1 MSGDRT
7 AAESTDEGA
16 TPAAQDA
23 ATPLSRDGSA
33 PVTTDAAAPPPADAA
48 GPVAPDAADVR
59 APAVPRAWFDPRGWP
74 WWVQTLAVY
83 LAGRAFSAVA
93 LVVTAQ
99 AQVENYWTP
108 AQPSYLQF
116 TGLMWDAS
124 WYRQAAEQGY
134 PDTLPVGED
143 GLVQQNVWAFFP
155 LFPMLVRGLMVLTTG
170 PWYVVAPL
178 TALVLGAAAAVVI
191 HRLVERGAPR
201 AVAARPGLPLA
212 TVALVTAFPTAVVL
226 QVAYTESL
234 ALLLV
239 AAALLLLVERRYLA
253 MSVVVIALGFT
264 RAVALPMAAVIV
276 VHAAVR
282 WWRSRRGEDHLGA
295 RDVGGL
301 AALAVAA
308 GVSGVA
314 WPLICGWV
322 TGVPDG
328 YLQTQESWRGLREV
342 QPFGAWGYVSRFW
355 FGEWAP
361 WVLVAGFALVVAVL
375 LVPAAWRL
383 GNELHA
389 WPAAYLLY
397 IAAVIEPG
405 SSLARFLV
413 LAFPLGAVT
422 AGVVTRPA
430 AARRLWFTGVLVLML
445 ALQLVWVWNMWRLTP
460 PQGWPP

>member
-7 AAESTDEGA
+7 VSGSTDDGATVDAATAVVPPGDGTTTATAADDAAWA
-16 TPAAQDA
+16 TPA
-23 ATPLSRDGSA
+23 DGEVA
-33 PVTTDAAAPPPADAA
+33 PVRADAA
-48 GPVAPDAADVR
+48 
-59 APAVPRAWFDPRGWP
+59 PRAWADPRAWP
-74 WWVQTLAVY
+74 WWVQALAVY
-83 LAGRAFSAVA
+83 LAGRAFSAIA

-178 TALVLGAAAAVVI
+178 TALVLGAAAAVVV

-234 ALLLV
+234 ALLLI

-253 MSVVVIALGFT
+253 MSVVVLALGFT

-282 WWRSRRGEDHLGA
+282 WWHSRRGEDHLGG

-328 YLQTQESWRGLREV
+328 YLQTQESWRGVREV

-361 WVLVAGFALVVAVL
+361 WVVAAGVALVLAVL
-375 LVPAAWRL
+375 VVPAAWRL

-422 AGVVTRPA
+422 AGVVTRPR